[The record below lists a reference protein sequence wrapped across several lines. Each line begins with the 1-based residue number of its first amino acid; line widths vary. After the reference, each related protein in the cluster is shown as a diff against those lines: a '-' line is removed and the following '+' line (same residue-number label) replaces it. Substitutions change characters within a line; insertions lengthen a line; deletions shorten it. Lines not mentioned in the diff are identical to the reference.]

1 MIGMKIISL
10 HAPAAEIIY
19 ALGAGDQI
27 VGISHECDYPPEVKS
42 KPIVADTTINS
53 DQSSLNIDTAVSNA
67 LRTGQDIYKVDN
79 RLFASLNPELVI
91 TQELC
96 EVCAITPTDI
106 QAAIRD
112 CKPVPELLSLH
123 PHSITEILE
132 DIVKVGKAI
141 GKEEEANI
149 YVRTLQRRIENI
161 HTRTKDV
168 GLRPRVYCMEWLEPP
183 YNAGHWVPEMVEIA
197 GGRDALSAK
206 GADSVRILW
215 QRIVDYDPEV
225 LVLMPCG
232 FSIERTRKELPE
244 IAGRPEWRQLTAVRA
259 NQVYLVNGPAY
270 FNCSGPRIVD
280 GVELLATI
288 LHPELSSYKFKSQ
301 DFQKYEISR

>member
-1 MIGMKIISL
+1 MKIITL

-27 VGISHECDYPPEVKS
+27 VGISHECDYPAEVRS
-42 KPIVADTTINS
+42 KAVVADTTINS
-53 DQSSLNIDTAVSNA
+53 DQSSFDIDATVSNA
-67 LRTGQDIYKVDN
+67 LRTGQDLYNVDN

-106 QAAIRD
+106 QKALRD
-112 CKPVPELLSLH
+112 CRPVPVLLSLH
-123 PHSITEILE
+123 PHSIAEILG
-132 DIVKVGKAI
+132 DVGRVAKAI
-141 GKEEEANI
+141 GREEEANN
-149 YVRTLQRRIENI
+149 YVLTLQRRLDNV
-161 HTRTKDV
+161 HTITKD
-168 GLRPRVYCMEWLEPP
+168 GGFIPRVYCMEWLDPP

-197 GGRDALSAK
+197 GGRDMLSTK

-225 LVLMPCG
+225 LVIMPCG
-232 FSIERTRKELPE
+232 FSIERTRKELHE
-244 IAGRPEWRQLTAVRA
+244 TAKRPEWKRLSAVRN

-288 LHPELSSYKFKSQ
+288 LHPELFPFRFKSE
-301 DFQKYEISR
+301 DFQKYENAQ